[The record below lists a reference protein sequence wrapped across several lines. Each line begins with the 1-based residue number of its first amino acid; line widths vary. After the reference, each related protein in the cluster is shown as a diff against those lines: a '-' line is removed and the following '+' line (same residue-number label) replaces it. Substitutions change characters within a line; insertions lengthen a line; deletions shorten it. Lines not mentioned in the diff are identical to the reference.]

1 MDDVSWFLSRF
12 LLLEGIVMA
21 LVSVQRSP
29 STSSSDS
36 GAGASV
42 DEEETT
48 VGRSPGRSLG
58 ECYFA
63 VKGSPSASSVSCHP
77 PVNAPKHAETGALN
91 GRRKGRGDQGRR
103 GEEGKEEEDSAKGGW
118 REEWSKIKEEGGRFK
133 EGIVT
138 PSVGSGVPSSG
149 RRGTAGMSSDI
160 QRHLRSMFYLLRPE
174 ETLKMAVKLESVHPG
189 RTRYLVVVSRIVG
202 IREGISPGEEESCLL
217 GIDCNENT
225 TIGLVLRV
233 LSDTTISLDG
243 DGGFGVSVCGRQHF
257 FKPVSVQAMWSALQ
271 TLHRVSLRAR
281 ETGTHFLSS
290 PALREPSSSSDSPLP
305 QLDWASYYES
315 RVDSDQSCLNEWHA
329 MDSLESRRPPSP
341 DAVRTKPREREETER
356 VIRTALKEIMMSV
369 DLDEVTC
376 KWLRG
381 RLEEMLGVHLSEYKA
396 FIDAE
401 MLTILGQMDAATPV
415 FDHVYLGSEWNASN
429 LEELQKNGIGH
440 ILNVTREIDNFFP
453 GVFDYYNVRVYDDE
467 KTDLLKHWDNTFRYI
482 SRAKKIGSKVL
493 VHCKMGVSRSAS
505 VVIAYAMKA
514 YDWDLKTAVEHVKQK
529 RSCIK
534 PNAAFMAQLETYQG
548 ILDAMKNREK
558 LQRSKSETNLKS
570 PGSITLAESGSSGG
584 RRVASE
590 EGSTTDSTPRLPP
603 EEDPPSPP
611 GEGQRGRAVVQEEST
626 FVQHRPSTG
635 NRGRPRSWS
644 PDDGPPTVSS
654 VPDLASRRAS
664 EEDRISSMGVG
675 RRDGEVPMTASLERL
690 STSSSTT
697 SVRREC
703 RDDGSRLNLN
713 VRMPC
718 SNGQAYSVSQ
728 NKVVHLP
735 CSSQPSS
742 LTSTEGIASVR
753 RRVTELE
760 AKKHPTTTAVP
771 GATREKENGS
781 KSSVPDPPI
790 SPEECIERN
799 CRDWEDQSTTG
810 GLVHGPQGPQ
820 SSPVRKEGTIEP
832 EGLRTSSSEVE
843 SRGEVAWS
851 CRNDTS
857 TPPRREDPFS
867 ARLDRV
873 FDREERKQCRSD
885 TQVSNIG
892 ECPSRQGSWSSFD
905 SAVVLGFQGEA
916 HSDTPSRQSSW
927 GSGDARWRVPAPPSR
942 NGSWG
947 SCDIRTPNRKGEE
960 TNPVLRSSF
969 SYDREAIPWHPG
981 TVKRTKQ
988 RLEEVGG
995 PTNGSVW
1002 TSNEAPAG
1010 AKRVRPEVDS
1020 RVAPPQEPPPPPRC
1034 PSPRESTTSGD
1045 SSPLPTSFTNPRG
1058 GCAHLALQA
1067 ILLPRNARRHAEP
1080 PRSPRNPASVPR
1092 LQNSHEP
1099 CTPPRPSSEGHRVQE
1114 SQRSEAG
1121 MVRSLRREFEARQG
1135 DIPRM
1140 TPGNNERVRSLP
1152 SSPEGCPP
1160 EDLSV
1165 RSLVDRFEVGRRRL
1179 VPPPPEEL
1187 PRPSPPPPRRRVL
1200 SEGEQGRKVPPPA
1213 VPPRKSSLGRSPASS
1228 SGEES
1233 SSVGRSLPLRLPPC
1247 APGGSRMCGTALYN
1261 TV

>member
-1 MDDVSWFLSRF
+1 
-12 LLLEGIVMA
+12 
-21 LVSVQRSP
+21 
-29 STSSSDS
+29 
-36 GAGASV
+36 
-42 DEEETT
+42 
-48 VGRSPGRSLG
+48 
-58 ECYFA
+58 
-63 VKGSPSASSVSCHP
+63 
-77 PVNAPKHAETGALN
+77 
-91 GRRKGRGDQGRR
+91 
-103 GEEGKEEEDSAKGGW
+103 
-118 REEWSKIKEEGGRFK
+118 
-133 EGIVT
+133 
-138 PSVGSGVPSSG
+138 
-149 RRGTAGMSSDI
+149 MSSDI

-202 IREGISPGEEESCLL
+202 LRDSVSSSGEEESCLL
-217 GIDCNENT
+217 GIDCNEHT

-243 DGGFGVSVCGRQHF
+243 DGGFGVNVCGRQHI

-271 TLHRVSLRAR
+271 TLHRVSQRAR
-281 ETGTHFLSS
+281 ERGTHFLSS
-290 PALREPSSSSDSPLP
+290 PALRDTSDSSPLP

-396 FIDAE
+396 FIDEE

-453 GVFDYYNVRVYDDE
+453 GVFDYLNVRVYDDE

-482 SRAKKIGSKVL
+482 TRAKKDGSKVL

-570 PGSITLAESGSSGG
+570 PSSITMVDGGGGSGT
-584 RRVASE
+584 RRIASE
-590 EGSTTDSTPRLPP
+590 EGSTTDSLPALPP
-603 EEDPPSPP
+603 EENPVGCSQSN
-611 GEGQRGRAVVQEEST
+611 GKRGRSGVPAEDS
-626 FVQHRPSTG
+626 FVHRRPSTG

-644 PDDGPPTVSS
+644 PDDGPPSVSS
-654 VPDLASRRAS
+654 VPDLGSRRAS
-664 EEDRISSMGVG
+664 DEDRISSIGG
-675 RRDGEVPMTASLERL
+675 RRQDVEVPMTASLERL
-690 STSSSTT
+690 STSSSSS

-703 RDDGSRLNLN
+703 RDDSRLNLN

-735 CSSQPSS
+735 CSSQPSPPHPP
-742 LTSTEGIASVR
+742 EGIASVR

-760 AKKHPTTTAVP
+760 ARKHAVV
-771 GATREKENGS
+771 AAVRRAAREREGCPKMP
-781 KSSVPDPPI
+781 VPEPPL
-790 SPEECIERN
+790 SPEEGSN
-799 CRDWEDQSTTG
+799 DGGGLGCRDWEDQQQQSINETQPSSR
-810 GLVHGPQGPQ
+810 GPRP
-820 SSPVRKEGTIEP
+820 SPLRKEGSGEL
-832 EGLRTSSSEVE
+832 EGSRSLPSEIIPRNDV
-843 SRGEVAWS
+843 SWS
-851 CRNDTS
+851 CRSESS
-857 TPPRREDPFS
+857 TPPRRDDPFS
-867 ARLDRV
+867 ARLDQV
-873 FDREERKQCRSD
+873 FDREERKQSRSE
-885 TQVSNIG
+885 TQVLNVG
-892 ECPSRQGSWSSFD
+892 GDCPSRQGSWSSFD

-916 HSDTPSRQSSW
+916 HGETPSRQSSW
-927 GSGDARWRVPAPPSR
+927 GSGDARWVRGPIPPSR

-947 SCDIRTPNRKGEE
+947 SCDIRTQNRKGEE
-960 TNPVLRSSF
+960 NVLRSSF

-1002 TSNEAPAG
+1002 TSSEAPAG

-1020 RVAPPQEPPPPPRC
+1020 RLAPPPPPDTPPLPRC
-1034 PSPRESTTSGD
+1034 PSPREQSTSSES
-1045 SSPLPTSFTNPRG
+1045 SSPAPSPFSNPRG
-1058 GCAHLALQA
+1058 GCTHLALQA
-1067 ILLPRNARRHAEP
+1067 LLLARNPRRITDP
-1080 PRSPRNPASVPR
+1080 PRSPHRNPPPSSLSRHTATT
-1092 LQNSHEP
+1092 HDP
-1099 CTPPRPSSEGHRVQE
+1099 CPRPPSDVTRGGNE
-1114 SQRSEAG
+1114 RSEAG
-1121 MVRSLRREFEARQG
+1121 MVRSLRKEFEARQG
-1135 DIPRM
+1135 DIPRG
-1140 TPGNNERVRSLP
+1140 TSSNNERVRSLP
-1152 SSPEGCPP
+1152 SSPEASCPP

-1179 VPPPPEEL
+1179 VPPLPEEL

-1228 SGEES
+1228 GDES
-1233 SSVGRSLPLRLPPC
+1233 SNAATLGGRALPLRLPTC
-1247 APGGSRMCGTALYN
+1247 TPGGSRMCGTALYN